1 MRYFTVMKLLFSL
14 AYLAGF
20 SLLAPVSWSQPA
32 CHANVEATVEVSPR
46 GFSLADLLTK
56 DTCPALLRAAAR
68 LRVGAAPLTG
78 SARVLEAT
86 EVRSLVQKAAATMPG
101 GAGVPTTTN
110 VPERVTVR
118 RAGPRASCAD
128 LARRLLGPFEKR
140 RAPDR
145 SDGIGTPRAD
155 AAPEELQ
162 PQELE
167 CGAGDRIPQ
176 WSTLE
181 RIKTVWNPMLDSW
194 DVSLRCVH
202 HPDCVPFLI
211 RVRRRNA
218 TSETALNDIPAAGDV
233 GIRASDAPFHLVL
246 GAGGGPLVRRG
257 QTVKL
262 LWDQYGVRLLVPA
275 ICLDPGDE
283 GQKVRAR
290 LRGGRIVSAIVVNAG
305 ELRTAL

>member
-68 LRVGAAPLTG
+68 LRVGAAPLIG
-78 SARVLEAT
+78 STRVLEGA

-101 GAGVPTTTN
+101 GAGVPTTMH

-128 LARRLLGPFEKR
+128 LARLLGPLEKR
-140 RAPDR
+140 RSPDR
-145 SDGIGTPRAD
+145 SDVIGTPRAD

-194 DVSLRCVH
+194 DISLRCVH
-202 HPDCVPFLI
+202 HPDCVPFLVRI
-211 RVRRRNA
+211 RGRNA
-218 TSETALNDIPAAGDV
+218 SRETASGDAVVSRDPRIDIPPA
-233 GIRASDAPFHLVL
+233 FHVVL
-246 GAGGGPLVRRG
+246 NPGGAPLVRRG

-283 GQKVRAR
+283 GQRVRAR
-290 LRGGRIVSAIVVNAG
+290 IRGGRIVSAVVINAG
-305 ELRTAL
+305 ELRTTL